1 MKTLLQVL
9 FSVLIISNISAQDI
23 LFSDDFESGT
33 PSGEWGLFWAD
44 EEGVTAVDM
53 TTVPEILGSGGD
65 YAGLVQDMDGSY
77 TGASMAIAGTE
88 SDQNYT
94 IEADVY
100 CYVNNAMGSAYTGIV
115 AYADSSVNYYVKL
128 VADFD
133 GDNRFRLYNN
143 VLGPD
148 WQYSFHHAIDAT
160 GLYDSDGWHSM
171 ALSVETLGDG
181 TVSYT
186 AYFDGQYLAGPFIDD
201 SEGHTTSGRY
211 GIFSFQMSGTGLPG
225 YFDNVI
231 VSAESDILL
240 GELNND
246 GGVDVLDV
254 VIMVDIILGGTTADD
269 YQMIAGD
276 LNSDGAIDVLDVVGL
291 VDIILDS
298 APPRSLNMNDASI
311 QYGSG
316 LLTLTADADIAGI
329 ELNVTGDYTI
339 TGNNLPS
346 GWQIHNNVHKILI
359 FDMNRTNAT
368 QTVQINYDGEIN
380 LNKAIVADWFGNGVH
395 PNLTSASQF
404 TLNAAYPNPFNPSTS
419 ISYSLTD
426 NNQVRVEIYN
436 INGKLVETLVNE
448 YQTAGLHQIMWNAAG
463 QSSGVYFIKV
473 TAQNLSKMQKVVY
486 IK

>member
-1 MKTLLQVL
+1 ML
-9 FSVLIISNISAQDI
+9 FRS
-23 LFSDDFESGT
+23 
-33 PSGEWGLFWAD
+33 
-44 EEGVTAVDM
+44 
-53 TTVPEILGSGGD
+53 
-65 YAGLVQDMDGSY
+65 
-77 TGASMAIAGTE
+77 
-88 SDQNYT
+88 
-94 IEADVY
+94 
-100 CYVNNAMGSAYTGIV
+100 
-115 AYADSSVNYYVKL
+115 
-128 VADFD
+128 
-133 GDNRFRLYNN
+133 
-143 VLGPD
+143 
-148 WQYSFHHAIDAT
+148 
-160 GLYDSDGWHSM
+160 
-171 ALSVETLGDG
+171 
-181 TVSYT
+181 
-186 AYFDGQYLAGPFIDD
+186 
-201 SEGHTTSGRY
+201 
-211 GIFSFQMSGTGLPG
+211 
-225 YFDNVI
+225 
-231 VSAESDILL
+231 
-240 GELNND
+240 
-246 GGVDVLDV
+246 
-254 VIMVDIILGGTTADD
+254 
-269 YQMIAGD
+269 
-276 LNSDGAIDVLDVVGL
+276 VGL

-346 GWQIHNNVHKILI
+346 GWQIHNNDHKILI

>member
-1 MKTLLQVL
+1 
-9 FSVLIISNISAQDI
+9 
-23 LFSDDFESGT
+23 
-33 PSGEWGLFWAD
+33 
-44 EEGVTAVDM
+44 
-53 TTVPEILGSGGD
+53 
-65 YAGLVQDMDGSY
+65 
-77 TGASMAIAGTE
+77 
-88 SDQNYT
+88 
-94 IEADVY
+94 
-100 CYVNNAMGSAYTGIV
+100 
-115 AYADSSVNYYVKL
+115 
-128 VADFD
+128 
-133 GDNRFRLYNN
+133 
-143 VLGPD
+143 
-148 WQYSFHHAIDAT
+148 
-160 GLYDSDGWHSM
+160 
-171 ALSVETLGDG
+171 
-181 TVSYT
+181 
-186 AYFDGQYLAGPFIDD
+186 
-201 SEGHTTSGRY
+201 
-211 GIFSFQMSGTGLPG
+211 
-225 YFDNVI
+225 
-231 VSAESDILL
+231 
-240 GELNND
+240 
-246 GGVDVLDV
+246 
-254 VIMVDIILGGTTADD
+254 
-269 YQMIAGD
+269 
-276 LNSDGAIDVLDVVGL
+276 LDVVGL

-346 GWQIHNNVHKILI
+346 GWQIHNNDHKILI